1 MRRAAGRFALALLVL
16 VGSACARS
24 DGELRVGSK
33 KFTESVVLG
42 EVLVQA
48 ARSAGDPATHV
59 AELGGTRI
67 LFEALVAG
75 ELDAYVEYTGTL
87 LAEIYGGR
95 EIDGRADLAA
105 ALAEDGL
112 VLGPALGFDNS
123 YALGMDRDVAA
134 GRSIARIG
142 DLARHPDLRL
152 GFGEEFLGR
161 ADGWPGLRDH
171 YGLPHDDVR
180 GLDHDVAYRALA
192 AGDLDVMDLYATDAE
207 IELWDLMVLEDERD
221 FFPSY
226 QAVLLWRR
234 GTEERAP
241 AAVEAWRALGG
252 TIDARTMRRMNREAS
267 LDRRPT
273 ALVARQFLAD
283 ELGWELAE
291 RRSGSRVRALLRTT
305 LDHLALVLPS
315 LLAAVLL
322 ALPLGIAAA
331 RKPRLGQVVLAV
343 TGVLQTIPSLA
354 LLVMLVPLVGIGAKP
369 AIFALFLYS
378 LLPIVRNT
386 QTGLASLPKSL
397 LESADG
403 LGLRAA
409 ERLWLIEL
417 PLALPA
423 ILAGIKTAAVINVG
437 TATLG
442 ALVGA
447 GGYGQPILTG
457 IRLADPVRIL
467 EGAVPAA
474 LMALLA
480 QAAFE
485 LAERRL
491 SRGGMSGAVL

>member
-1 MRRAAGRFALALLVL
+1 MKRASFGLALGLL
-16 VGSACARS
+16 AFLWLGCQPA
-24 DGELRVGSK
+24 GHELRVGSK

-42 EVLVQA
+42 EVLVQL
-48 ARSAGDPATHV
+48 ARSAGEPARHV

-87 LAEIYGGR
+87 RAEIYGGL
-95 EIDGRADLAA
+95 DLGTRAELAA
-105 ALAEDGL
+105 ALAADGL
-112 VLGPALGFDNS
+112 VLGPALGFDNT
-123 YALGMDRDVAA
+123 YALGMNRAVAEA
-134 GRSIARIG
+134 RSIERIG
-142 DLARHPDLRL
+142 DLAQHPDLRL

-171 YGLPHDDVR
+171 YGLPQTDVR

-192 AGDLDVMDLYATDAE
+192 AGDLDAMDLYATDAE
-207 IELWDLMVLEDERD
+207 IELWDLAVLEDERG

-226 QAVLLWRR
+226 QAVVLWR
-234 GTEERAP
+234 EDAALRAP
-241 AAVEAWRALGG
+241 HAVESWSALAG
-252 TIDARTMRRMNREAS
+252 TIDAAAMRRMNREAAV
-267 LDRRPT
+267 DRQPP
-273 ALVARQFLAD
+273 ALVARRFVAE
-283 ELGWELAE
+283 ELGLELAE
-291 RRSGSRVRALLRTT
+291 RRAAGVHRALLGTT
-305 LDHLALVLPS
+305 FDHLALVLPS

-331 RKPRLGQVVLAV
+331 RRPRLGQLVLAV

-369 AIFALFLYS
+369 AILALFLYS

-403 LGLRAA
+403 LGLLPR

-474 LMALLA
+474 LMALSA

-491 SRGGMSGAVL
+491 SRGGLSGAIL

>member
-1 MRRAAGRFALALLVL
+1 MKGAIVAFVLGLFGLLGLA
-16 VGSACARS
+16 CQPT

-42 EVLVQA
+42 ELLVQL
-48 ARSAGDPATHV
+48 ARSTGEPARHV

-87 LAEIYGGR
+87 LAEIYVGR
-95 EIDGRADLAA
+95 GLETRADLAA

-123 YALGMDRDVAA
+123 YALGMDRELA
-134 GRSIARIG
+134 GERSIARIG
-142 DLARHPDLRL
+142 DLVDHPDLRF

-161 ADGWPGLRDH
+161 ADGWPGLQSH
-171 YGLPHDDVR
+171 YGLPQTNVR

-207 IELWDLMVLEDERD
+207 IELWDLLVLDDERD

-226 QAVLLWRR
+226 QAVALWRKD
-234 GTEERAP
+234 TSARAP
-241 AAVEAWRALGG
+241 GAVEAWLALAG
-252 TIDARTMRRMNREAS
+252 TIDAAAMRRMNREAAI
-267 LDRRPT
+267 DREP
-273 ALVARQFLAD
+273 ANLVARRFVAE
-283 ELGWELAE
+283 ELGLELAE
-291 RRSGSRVRALLRTT
+291 RRPFGIHRALLRTT

-315 LLAAVLL
+315 LIAAVLL

-331 RKPRLGQVVLAV
+331 RRPRLGQVVLAV

-369 AIFALFLYS
+369 AICALFLYS

-386 QTGLASLPKSL
+386 QTGLANLPKSL

-403 LGLRAA
+403 LGLLPK

-423 ILAGIKTAAVINVG
+423 ILAGIKTAAVINIG

-457 IRLADPVRIL
+457 IRLADPARIL
-467 EGAVPAA
+467 EGAIPAA

-480 QAAFE
+480 QATFE

-491 SRGGMSGAVL
+491 SRGGLSGAI